1 MKFSDKTM
9 ASMIENDPHEVEHVE
24 DDRFRGEG
32 KIVDEQDR
40 EEHFVKPLH
49 TYYCHCG
56 QVCSIFYLYHCII
69 LYIIHHFVKSITSKL
84 FITTLL
90 MKIFMLS
97 IFRFYIS

>member
-1 MKFSDKTM
+1 
-9 ASMIENDPHEVEHVE
+9 MIEGDPHEVEHVE

-56 QVCSIFYLYHCII
+56 QVTHSFIFVYKFCDNQFLMHICI
-69 LYIIHHFVKSITSKL
+69 F
-84 FITTLL
+84 
-90 MKIFMLS
+90 KINEWRRS
-97 IFRFYIS
+97 

>member
-1 MKFSDKTM
+1 
-9 ASMIENDPHEVEHVE
+9 MIEGDPHEVEHVE

-56 QVCSIFYLYHCII
+56 QVRS
-69 LYIIHHFVKSITSKL
+69 LYI
-84 FITTLL
+84 LL
-90 MKIFMLS
+90 AICSLS
-97 IFRFYIS
+97 LNKELCG